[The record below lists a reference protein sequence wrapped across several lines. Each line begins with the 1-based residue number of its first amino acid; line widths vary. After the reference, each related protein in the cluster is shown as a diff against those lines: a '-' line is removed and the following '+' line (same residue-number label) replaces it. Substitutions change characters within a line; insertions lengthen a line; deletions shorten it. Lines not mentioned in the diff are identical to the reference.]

1 MVIASPKHTTMFFST
16 GCVSAGLAVIAGA
29 FAVHALKGFVETEM
43 LTAFETASR
52 YQMYHA
58 LALLATAWA
67 GDRCSSEHARTVRF
81 AGWLF
86 IIGTALFSGSLY
98 LLALTNARWPV
109 ILTPFG
115 GISFVAGWL
124 FLARCVTKAKD

>member
-1 MVIASPKHTTMFFST
+1 MASSETNHGLPFFII
-16 GCVSAGLAVIAGA
+16 GCISPALAVLTGA
-29 FAVHALKGFVETEM
+29 FAAHALKGIVDAEM

-52 YQMYHA
+52 YQMYHT
-58 LALLATAWA
+58 LALIATAWA